1 MFFLHVFVFS
11 FLSPSRILPSR
22 RPRYLAPAHH
32 QETFG
37 DFDPLH
43 FELPKPFASDQPS
56 VGTTA
61 TMSWAK
67 GPEPRG
73 QNEENDGRMIYF
85 MGEWLVFSGKLC
97 YKWRVDLSLLGH
109 TSEIAGNSTVKV
121 VWNFTVIFHHRMV
134 NNPSTRKTH
143 REFQG
148 EHPKNS
154 FNPET

>member
-1 MFFLHVFVFS
+1 MKLNIGSCFLISRLFSSVFLHVFVFS

-43 FELPKPFASDQPS
+43 FELPKPFASDQPT

-67 GPEPRG
+67 G
-73 QNEENDGRMIYF
+73 
-85 MGEWLVFSGKLC
+85 
-97 YKWRVDLSLLGH
+97 
-109 TSEIAGNSTVKV
+109 
-121 VWNFTVIFHHRMV
+121 
-134 NNPSTRKTH
+134 KTK
-143 REFQG
+143 G
-148 EHPKNS
+148 TK
-154 FNPET
+154 